1 MTGRGPGKKQK
12 IVIVCLSVVIL
23 SVAAFLSWFFL
34 QYQRI
39 YVPLDKAPLVDATSS
54 TPTLAS
60 TPTLL
65 PIPTPAFAP
74 GERLN
79 LLFIGSDARPYET
92 AAGFDARADTLLF
105 VSIDPTLLK
114 AFVIS
119 IPRDSLVD
127 IPGYGQDKINAA
139 LAWGGI
145 TLLTETVSQL
155 LHQSI
160 QYYVIL
166 HFESFASVI
175 DILGGV
181 DLNVDTR
188 MYYPWEGINLYPGLQ
203 HLDGEQSL
211 AFVRFRY
218 YPLGDID
225 RVQHQQAFLRAFIDQ
240 HLNLQIV
247 FKLPAIFFQM
257 PALLQ
262 TNLPFQTAL
271 QLTKALAG
279 LRSDQI
285 RMETIPG
292 NFYNQTGTS
301 YWAVDRFSLAQL
313 LTSWEK
319 PKIEPTGTPSTSA
332 TATRMFDPNP

>member
-1 MTGRGPGKKQK
+1 MISQGPGKKQK
-12 IVIVCLSVVIL
+12 ILIVCLSVVIL
-23 SVAAFLSWFFL
+23 VVVLFLSWFYL

-39 YVPLDKAPLVDATSS
+39 YVPLDKGPPVDALPS
-54 TPTLAS
+54 TPT
-60 TPTLL
+60 L

-105 VSIDPTLLK
+105 ASLDPAMPK

-139 LAWGGI
+139 LAYGGI

-160 QYYVIL
+160 QYYVTL
-166 HFESFASVI
+166 HFESFARVV

-181 DLNVDTR
+181 ELNVDTR
-188 MYYPWEGINLYPGLQ
+188 MYYPREGINLYPGLQ

-211 AFVRFRY
+211 AFVRFRF

-225 RVQHQQAFLRAFIDQ
+225 RVQHQQEFLRAFMDQ

-247 FKLPAIFFQM
+247 FKLPALFHEM

-262 TNLPFQTAL
+262 TNLPFQTAI
-271 QLTKALAG
+271 QLTKAL
-279 LRSDQI
+279 SDLHSNQI
-285 RMETIPG
+285 RMETVPG
-292 NFYNQTGTS
+292 DFYNDPQTGIS
-301 YWAVDRFSLAQL
+301 YWAVDRLSLAQL

-319 PKIEPTGTPSTSA
+319 PKIEQTSAPLTSA
-332 TATRMFDPNP
+332 TTTQTIEPTP